1 MIIFL
6 GLEEGVHIVPSEDL
20 VPHEGEDEEGAEDA
34 EGRDEERL
42 LVEEDERVE
51 EEQNKRLFVHTN
63 QHVDTLCGRQKG
75 NCRFQRKN

>member
-6 GLEEGVHIVPSEDL
+6 GLEEGVHIIASEDL
-20 VPHEGEDEEGAEDA
+20 VPHEGEDEEGAEGA

-51 EEQNKRLFVHTN
+51 EKKNKRLFVHTD
-63 QHVDTLCGRQKG
+63 QHVDT
-75 NCRFQRKN
+75 

>member
-6 GLEEGVHIVPSEDL
+6 GLEEGVHIIPSEDL

-51 EEQNKRLFVHTN
+51 EEQNKRLFMHSD
-63 QHVDTLCGRQKG
+63 QHLDTWAKREPG
-75 NCRFQRKN
+75 